1 MKEFDTRLEAKK
13 KAEFITPEKLREFL
27 AKKIK
32 GEGLNIL
39 EPAIGSGQLLFNLIN
54 QINSIEGFDVNSNA
68 LEMAKENFNEKLI
81 ARNQDFI
88 TTDIKTQY
96 DVAIANYP
104 FSLKPTEEQKE
115 FIANDGFLKQFYA
128 KNTKEDI
135 FGNATY
141 DVKPDNIK
149 GKLDF
154 VFILKSF
161 NLAKEGFYLAF
172 PGIAYRQEEERFRK
186 YLIENKFIK
195 EFGILNNCKFD
206 HTNISILFLH
216 LTKTPNQETI
226 SFSLDMETNEKLEE
240 IANFEDYQFKYPQKE
255 IVKDNFD
262 PVILEIEA
270 RASLIRELKKSFN
283 FSKQIYELD
292 KTLQTY
298 LPSIEEFKQEIINAL
313 NDDITETYY

>member
-39 EPAIGSGQLLFNLIN
+39 EPAIGSGQLLFNLFN

-68 LEMAKENFNEKLI
+68 LEMAKQNFNEKLI

-88 TTDIKTQY
+88 TTDVKAQY

-115 FIANDGFLKQFYA
+115 FIANDSFLKQFYA
-128 KNTKEDI
+128 KNIKNDI

-141 DVKPDNIK
+141 DAKPDNIK

-195 EFGILNNCKFD
+195 EFGLLNNCKFD
-206 HTNISILFLH
+206 HTSISILFLH
-216 LTKTPNQETI
+216 LTKTQNEETKC
-226 SFSLDMETNEKLEE
+226 FTLDIETGEMLEGV
-240 IANFEDYQFKYPQKE
+240 ARFEDNQFKYPQKE
-255 IVKDNFD
+255 IVKNNFC
-262 PVILEIEA
+262 PIELEKEA

-283 FSKQIYELD
+283 FSKKIYELD
-292 KTLQTY
+292 KSLQDN
-298 LPSIEEFKQEIINAL
+298 LPSVEDFKQDIINAL
-313 NDDITETYY
+313 NDDTQE